1 MSSKHLEMST
11 TDAHLVWG
19 QQIRRSDRPRHESE
33 KNFYRNE
40 DSEQPSQTPAKVGL
54 QTACPGL
61 DTCSEKAGEDLTGCL
76 EAGGDGGREQEM
88 QQRTASTWPGMA
100 RLLQLRATGISSA
113 GEDVEKLKLKV
124 FQVGMLRW

>member
-11 TDAHLVWG
+11 TDARPVWG

-40 DSEQPSQTPAKVGL
+40 DSEQPSQTPVKVGL

-61 DTCSEKAGEDLTGCL
+61 DTCSEKAGEDLTGYL
-76 EAGGDGGREQEM
+76 EAGGDGSREQEM
-88 QQRTASTWPGMA
+88 
-100 RLLQLRATGISSA
+100 
-113 GEDVEKLKLKV
+113 
-124 FQVGMLRW
+124 

>member
-1 MSSKHLEMST
+1 MPRPGYMLRK
-11 TDAHLVWG
+11 G
-19 QQIRRSDRPRHESE
+19 RRGPHW
-33 KNFYRNE
+33 
-40 DSEQPSQTPAKVGL
+40 V
-54 QTACPGL
+54 
-61 DTCSEKAGEDLTGCL
+61 L